1 MIAVGRRARTVFA
14 GMLALMLAASAA
26 GAAVPAMTVRS
37 VDTSSF
43 PRVGLA
49 VAVPAGLAQA
59 DADPVFSVVENGE
72 PAEVLSAARVE
83 QAKPIEIVLLIDTSG
98 SMEGTPLRN
107 AATAASGF
115 IAALPPEASVS
126 VVSFGTKP
134 RVVADFTTDRNLLAA
149 AIGSLSASGE
159 TAVYDAVRNAALMPP
174 ASPESQAHRTI
185 VLVSDG
191 GDTAS
196 VTTLDSAVRAVE
208 SKSTPVLVVAVR
220 SPEFNLKALE
230 TLAKRS
236 GGRLES
242 VADTPE
248 LSTHLNTFAEE
259 IGSGFLVEYRSARPA
274 TKDLDVDVVA
284 TSGANKAQA
293 RIAVPNPMFIERVPY
308 TGTGLEVERANPW
321 LLTGSAAG
329 IGLFVVLAVGL
340 AFGIVRSRPRAL
352 ESLAYY
358 DQGVDV
364 RGGTASQ
371 GSAMADRVVAAVDL
385 VAERRGYVGALSPLL
400 ERAGVAI
407 RPSEYITLH
416 TLLVVIAGFIA
427 QLATGRLLIAAMVV
441 ALSTV
446 APLWYLGHKA
456 RARRERFEEQ
466 LPDVLGLMASGLRT
480 GWGLQQAIDLV
491 VTEGADPAREEFRRV
506 QIEAR
511 LGVPLDRA
519 LKGVAQRIGSEQFDW
534 VVTAISIQR
543 EVGGNLAEVL
553 DNVAR
558 SIRDRA
564 SLVRQVAALSAEGRI
579 SAIILMALPFV
590 VVGGLMII
598 NPTYLLDALA
608 HPLGLVMVG
617 IVIVQ
622 LIAGFVWIRLV
633 SRIEY

>member
-1 MIAVGRRARTVFA
+1 MSCRARTVFA
-14 GMLALMLAASAA
+14 SVLVLCLTASVA
-26 GAAVPAMTVRS
+26 GAAVPPMTVRS
-37 VDTSSF
+37 IDTSSY

-49 VAVPAGLAQA
+49 VAVPAGLV
-59 DADPVFSVVENGE
+59 DEGADPIFSVMENGE
-72 PAEVLSAARVE
+72 PVEVLSATRV
-83 QAKPIEIVLLIDTSG
+83 QHTRPAEIVLLIDTSG
-98 SMEGTPLRN
+98 SMEGAPLRN
-107 AATAASGF
+107 AAAAASGF
-115 IAALPPEASVS
+115 VDALPADASVS

-134 RVVADFTTDRNLLAA
+134 QVVVDFTQDRSLLSAA
-149 AIGSLSASGE
+149 FDSLTASGE
-159 TAVYDAVRNAALMPP
+159 TAVYDAVRTAALMDSP
-174 ASPESQAHRTI
+174 APESGAPRTI

-208 SKSTPVLVVAVR
+208 SNSTPVLVVAVR

-248 LSTHLNTFAEE
+248 LSTHLDTFAEE

-284 TSGANKAQA
+284 TAGAGKAQA

-308 TGTGLEVERANPW
+308 TGTGLEVGRANPW

-329 IGLFVVLAVGL
+329 IGAFVVLGVAF

-352 ESLAYY
+352 ESLTYY
-358 DQGVDV
+358 DQGIDV
-364 RGGTASQ
+364 RGGTASR
-371 GSAMADRVVAAVDL
+371 GSTIADRIVATVDL
-385 VAERRGYVGALSPLL
+385 VAESRGYVGALGPLL
-400 ERAGVAI
+400 ERAGIAV

-416 TLLVVIAGFIA
+416 ALLVVIAGFVA
-427 QLATGRLLIAAMVV
+427 QLATGRLFIAALVV
-441 ALSTV
+441 MLSSVT
-446 APLWYLGHKA
+446 PLWYLGHKA
-456 RARRERFEEQ
+456 RARRERFDEQ

-519 LKGVAQRIGSEQFDW
+519 LKGVAQRVGSEQFEW

-590 VVGGLMII
+590 VVAGLMII

-608 HPLGLVMVG
+608 HPLGVWMVG

-622 LIAGFVWIRLV
+622 LIVGFVWIRLV

>member
-1 MIAVGRRARTVFA
+1 MLSVIAWC
-14 GMLALMLAASAA
+14 LAATIA
-26 GAAVPAMTVRS
+26 GAASPPMTVRS
-37 VDTSSF
+37 VDASGY
-43 PRVGLA
+43 PRIGLT
-49 VAVPAGLAQA
+49 VAVPAGLV
-59 DADPVFSVVENGE
+59 DAGVDPTFTVVENGQA
-72 PAEVLSAARVE
+72 AEVLSATRVE
-83 QAKPIEIVLLIDTSG
+83 QTKPIEIVLLMDTSG
-98 SMEGTPLRN
+98 SMEGAPLTN
-107 AATAASGF
+107 ASAAAAGF
-115 IAALPPEASVS
+115 LEALPAGASVS
-126 VVSFGTKP
+126 IVSFGTKP
-134 RVVADFTTDRNLLAA
+134 KVVVDFTQDRTQLAA
-149 AIGSLSASGE
+149 ALDSLTASGE
-159 TAVYDAVRNAALMPP
+159 TAVYDAVRTAALMRSP
-174 ASPESQAHRTI
+174 ATGADVQRTI

-208 SKSTPVLVVAVR
+208 SNSTPVLVVAVR

-248 LSTHLNTFAEE
+248 LGIQLGTFAEE
-259 IGSGFLVEYRSARPA
+259 IGSGFLVEFRSARPA

-284 TSGANKAQA
+284 TAGTGKAQA
-293 RIAVPNPMFIERVPY
+293 RIAVPNPQFIDRVPY
-308 TGTGLEVERANPW
+308 TGTGLEVSRANPW
-321 LLTGSAAG
+321 LLGGSALG
-329 IGLFVVLAVGL
+329 IGAFVVLGVAL
-340 AFGIVRSRPRAL
+340 AFGVARSRPKAL
-352 ESLAYY
+352 ESIAYY
-358 DQGVDV
+358 DQGADV
-364 RGGTASQ
+364 RAGTTGQSP
-371 GSAMADRVVAAVDL
+371 SIADRIVAAVDV
-385 VAERRGYVGALSPLL
+385 VAERRGYAGALSPLL
-400 ERAGVAI
+400 ERAGIAI

-416 TLLVVIAGFIA
+416 ALLVVIAGFIA
-427 QLATGRLLIAAMVV
+427 EMATGRLLIAAMVV
-441 ALSTV
+441 ALTSVT
-446 APLWYLGHKA
+446 PLWYLGHKA
-456 RARRERFEEQ
+456 RLRREQFDEQ

-491 VTEGADPAREEFRRV
+491 VTEGANPALEEFHRA

-519 LKGVAQRIGSEQFDW
+519 LKGIAQRVGSEQFEW

-579 SAIILMALPFV
+579 SAAILMALPFV

-598 NPTYLLDALA
+598 NPAYLLDALA
-608 HPLGLVMVG
+608 HPLGLLMVG
-617 IVIVQ
+617 IVFVQ
-622 LIAGFVWIRLV
+622 LIVGFVWIRLV

>member
-1 MIAVGRRARTVFA
+1 MNLRARTVLA
-14 GMLALMLAASAA
+14 SMLTLSLTTSAA
-26 GAAVPAMTVRS
+26 GAAMTPMTVRS
-37 VDTSSF
+37 VDTSGY
-43 PRVGLA
+43 PRVGLT
-49 VAVPAGLAQA
+49 VAVPAGLA
-59 DADPVFSVVENGE
+59 DTGVEPTFSVSENGE
-72 PAEVLSAARVE
+72 PAELLSAARVQE
-83 QAKPIEIVLLIDTSG
+83 AKPAEIVLLIDTSG
-98 SMEGTPLRN
+98 SMEGAPLRN
-107 AATAASGF
+107 AAAAVSGF
-115 IAALPPEASVS
+115 VDALPADTSVS
-126 VVSFGTKP
+126 VVAFGTKP
-134 RVVADFTTDRNLLAA
+134 RVVVDFTQDRNALAVA
-149 AIGSLSASGE
+149 FDSLTASGE
-159 TAVYDAVRNAALMPP
+159 TAVYDAVRTAALMDSP
-174 ASPESQAHRTI
+174 ALESGAPRTI

-208 SKSTPVLVVAVR
+208 SNSTPVLVVAVR

-248 LSTHLNTFAEE
+248 LSTHLDTFAEE

-284 TSGANKAQA
+284 TAGTSKAQA
-293 RIAVPNPMFIERVPY
+293 KIAVPNPLFIERVPY
-308 TGTGLEVERANPW
+308 TGTGLEVGRANPW

-329 IGLFVVLAVGL
+329 IGVFVVLAVGL

-352 ESLAYY
+352 GNLTYY

-364 RGGTASQ
+364 RVGTASQ
-371 GSAMADRVVAAVDL
+371 GSTISDRVVAAVDI
-385 VAERRGYVGALSPLL
+385 VAERRGYVDALGPLL
-400 ERAGVAI
+400 ERAGIAV

-416 TLLVVIAGFIA
+416 ALLVVIAGFVA
-427 QLATGRLLIAAMVV
+427 ELTTGRLFIAALVV
-441 ALSTV
+441 MLSSV

-456 RARRERFEEQ
+456 RVRRERFEEQ

-491 VTEGADPAREEFRRV
+491 VTEGVDPAREEFRRV

-519 LKGVAQRIGSEQFDW
+519 LKGVAQRVGSEQFEW

-590 VVGGLMII
+590 VVAGLMFI

-608 HPLGLVMVG
+608 HPLGVWMVG

-622 LIAGFVWIRLV
+622 LIVGFVWIRLI